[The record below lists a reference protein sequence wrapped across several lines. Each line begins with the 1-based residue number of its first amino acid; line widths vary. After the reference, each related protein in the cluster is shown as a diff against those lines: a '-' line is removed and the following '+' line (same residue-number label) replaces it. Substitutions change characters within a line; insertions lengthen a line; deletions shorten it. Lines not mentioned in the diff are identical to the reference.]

1 MTASR
6 RAASRRTVKIL
17 ILKPSSLGDVIHALP
32 VLRLIKQHHPG
43 SEIYWWIEKNL
54 APLLADD
61 PDLAGVIHFQRKRWT
76 SPWRWDELAH
86 SIATIRRHQFDWVID
101 LQSLFRSGAV
111 AWLANGGYTIGLD
124 DPREGARGFYDIA
137 VPRRTPETH
146 AVDWYLDVLPRLGVP
161 VHQNFAWLPER
172 PAVAQQIRER
182 WPEDGGRWIALQP
195 GARWLNKRWP
205 VAHFSALVAELS
217 RTHPDA
223 RFAILGGSDDKQL
236 GDAIA
241 HTSPQRCV
249 NLAGQTSLHSMIEWL
264 RRCELLVTNDTG
276 PMHIAAALRRPVIA
290 LFGPTSPQ
298 RTGPYGQIA
307 RAMQHPLPCA
317 PCMKDKC
324 ANARELEC
332 LTSISPV
339 AVAAR
344 VSAMLNAVE

>member
-1 MTASR
+1 MK
-6 RAASRRTVKIL
+6 VL

-32 VLRLIKQHHPG
+32 VLRLIKQHLPA

-76 SPWRWDELAH
+76 SPWRWDELAR
-86 SIATIRRHQFDWVID
+86 SITAIRRHQFDWVID

-111 AWLANGGYTIGLD
+111 SWLANGGFTIGLD

-137 VPRRTPETH
+137 VPRRSPTTH

-161 VHQNFAWLPER
+161 VHSNFTWLPEC
-172 PAVAQQIRER
+172 PSIAAQIREQ
-182 WPEDGGRWIALQP
+182 WPDDGCHWIALQP
-195 GARWLNKRWP
+195 GARWMNKRWP
-205 VAHFSALVAELS
+205 VAHFAALVAELS
-217 RTHPDA
+217 RSHPNA
-223 RFAILGGSDDKQL
+223 RFAILGGADDRAL
-236 GDAIA
+236 GDGIA
-241 HTSPQRCV
+241 QSVPGRCV

-264 RRCELLVTNDTG
+264 RRCAVLVTNDTG
-276 PMHIAAALRRPVIA
+276 PMHIAAALRRPVVA
-290 LFGPTSPQ
+290 LFGPTDPR

-317 PCMKDKC
+317 PCMKDRC
-324 ANARELEC
+324 ANPHELEC
-332 LTSISPV
+332 LVSITPA

-344 VSAMLNAVE
+344 VTSALDVVE